1 MNKDLLGESKK
12 NFFALLESIKDL
24 KVETWES
31 DISINFI
38 LNIYLKGKMMEVRKE
53 RGSENGRDR
62 ERKNE

>member
-12 NFFALLESIKDL
+12 IFFALLESIKDL